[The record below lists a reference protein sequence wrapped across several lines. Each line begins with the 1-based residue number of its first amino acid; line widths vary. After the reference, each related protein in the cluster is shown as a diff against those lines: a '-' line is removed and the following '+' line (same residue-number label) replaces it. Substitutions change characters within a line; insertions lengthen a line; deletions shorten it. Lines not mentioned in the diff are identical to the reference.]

1 MAQVFKGFVG
11 RINEK
16 AGRGRKGPWTL
27 YSTKLQDAN
36 GEDSTD
42 WLSFGFDKPNVKEG
56 DYVKVTVDK
65 DDKGYDRVT
74 EVKKLKNPP
83 ARAEKASSSGSES
96 SDAGVSKQSSI
107 HYQNSRTAAIE
118 TVKLLMEADALA
130 LPKANTKPGEA
141 KRFAIITSSIDKFT
155 VQYYNDLET
164 MRLLETVADAGVTN
178 SDPDSP
184 LPPDADGD
192 EVEDEEEDEEE
203 EDEDEDDE
211 D

>member
-16 AGRGRKGPWTL
+16 TGQGKRGPWTL
-27 YSTKLQDAN
+27 YSTKLQHAD
-36 GEDSTD
+36 GTDSSD
-42 WLSFGFDKPNVKEG
+42 WISFGFDRPSVKEG
-56 DYVKVTVDK
+56 DYVKVTVDTVAGREK
-65 DDKGYDRVT
+65 VT

>member
-11 RINEK
+11 RINTK
-16 AGRGRKGPWTL
+16 TGQGKRGPWTL
-27 YSTKLQDAN
+27 YSTKLQHAD
-36 GEDSTD
+36 GTDSSD
-42 WLSFGFDKPNVKEG
+42 WISFGFDRPSVKEG
-56 DYVKVTVDK
+56 DYVKVTVDTVDGREK
-65 DDKGYDRVT
+65 VT

-83 ARAEKASSSGSES
+83 ARAEKQGSTSSGGS
-96 SDAGVSKQSSI
+96 SDTSGVSKQSSI

-118 TVKLLMEADALA
+118 TVKLLIEADALA

-141 KRFAIITSSIDKFT
+141 KRFAIITSAIDKFT

-184 LPPDADGD
+184 LPDDADGD
-192 EVEDEEEDEEE
+192 EPPEDEEE
-203 EDEDEDDE
+203 ESEEEEDDDE